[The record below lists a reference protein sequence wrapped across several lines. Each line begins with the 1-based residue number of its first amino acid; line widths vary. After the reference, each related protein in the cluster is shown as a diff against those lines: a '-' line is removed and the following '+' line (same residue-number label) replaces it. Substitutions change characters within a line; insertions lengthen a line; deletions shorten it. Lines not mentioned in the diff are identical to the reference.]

1 MKFTTALSEFQSIL
15 QKTLPAIPKKSTL
28 PVLEHLHFSLSGSKL
43 RIIATDQDITIMST
57 LNVNGEEDGSVLIP
71 GKRINEIIKAMSHS
85 GEIEIS
91 TKEDSFDITIK
102 TANGKYGMKG
112 LNPDEYLDLPELF
125 DSEKPHFDKPED
137 LNPADGMIDVGDDN
151 KIPAAYFKKADIAK
165 IASKT
170 VFAVSTDEFRPAM
183 NGVLFQFRGTYI
195 NTVATDSFR
204 LVKATL
210 NSDKAL
216 FPSDIDLI
224 IPARAVDILKKIDND
239 LVMSFIETNNKITHT
254 RFDVGDTVFIS
265 KLIDEKFPP
274 YESVIPQDNSINV
287 KISKKELLSAIKRVA
302 IFTSEIS
309 LQVRIVLENDQL
321 KVTGEDEETGAN
333 ADEVLTCDYQ
343 GEQFMIGFNHK
354 YLEEALQNVE
364 SNDDDNIILMLS
376 EPTRP
381 ALLKPGTEED
391 DLLMLIMPVRLS

>member
-28 PVLEHLHFSLSGSKL
+28 PVLEHLHFSLSDDKL
-43 RIIATDQDITIMST
+43 RIIATDQDITIMSN
-57 LNVNGEEDGSVLIP
+57 LKVNGTDDGSVLVP
-71 GKRINEIIKAMSHS
+71 GRRISEIAKALSNS
-85 GEIEIS
+85 GEIEFS

-112 LNPDEYLDLPELF
+112 LNPEEYLDLPELF
-125 DSEKPHFDKPED
+125 DSEKPKFDKPED
-137 LNPADGMIDVGDDN
+137 LQPTDGTIDVGD
-151 KIPAAYFKKADIAK
+151 KVPAAYLKKSDISK

-183 NGVLFQFRGTYI
+183 NGVLFQFRETYI
-195 NTVATDSFR
+195 NAVATDSFR

-210 NSDKAL
+210 SSEKAL
-216 FPSDIDLI
+216 FPNDLDLI

-239 LVMSFIETNNKITHT
+239 LVMSFIETNGKITHT

-274 YESVIPQDNSINV
+274 YESVIPKENPINV
-287 KISKKELLSAIKRVA
+287 KISQKELIAAIKRVS

-333 ADEVLTCDYQ
+333 ADEVITCDYQ

-354 YLEEALQNVE
+354 YLEEALQNIE
-364 SNDDDNIILMLS
+364 TSDDDEITVLLS

-381 ALLKPGTEED
+381 ALIKPGTEKD